1 LKPNYKGQEVE
12 EMKKLVVSL
21 CISLALI
28 TFPCLSHAQDFELTK
43 AGSVLTTSLLGASFG
58 ILVGA
63 VIAAASSS
71 SSAAPILIS
80 AGIGAALG
88 FAFAALTPSSPDTA
102 QAEGRQDG
110 VSPSAALQ
118 AHP

>member
-1 LKPNYKGQEVE
+1 
-12 EMKKLVVSL
+12 MKKLVVSL

-28 TFPCLSHAQDFELTK
+28 TSPSLSHAQDFKLTK

-58 ILVGA
+58 ILIGA
-63 VIAAASSS
+63 AIAAASGS

-80 AGIGAALG
+80 AGVGAALG
-88 FAFAALTPSSPDTA
+88 FAFAALTPSSPDTT
-102 QAEGRQDG
+102 QAEHRQDG
-110 VSPSAALQ
+110 ERSSAALS